1 MRHDVPFDVMI
12 RNEALIR
19 QVMNDVVK
27 RPSARVIFYPS
38 GFSGIEL
45 PFTSFEITQRAGA
58 IDSFSVTTPGA
69 EAFWESLEMAPYSG
83 SSQGDRIKFFLS
95 FAGKELQIFE
105 GFPDERRDTWP
116 QPQPVGGAG
125 GGAAEGWTGGQD
137 PVIITGMGLL
147 GLLKFIQGAY
157 YGPLGIEGSEPIPY
171 TGYIDKLIL
180 HFLRKAGLH
189 GCVVDGPAFGSS
201 LPYLIEDP
209 LDVNYS
215 DGYQAVTSLAAN
227 IHPAGMIFTTPHGQ
241 VRIRAK
247 RPGDFAGWIFHYS
260 DVFEE
265 DDPGKARIISFERS
279 WRNTD
284 VVTRVMV
291 IWKEDAAIV
300 EDSGL
305 KSDFGVRSK
314 TANLPLIGNALD
326 ALEAAD
332 KILEDANRWSVGLAA
347 TINPYLQIGS
357 TIKVHPRMGKSGA
370 ARSVEVVGRNIS
382 VNLSGMEPVIQEILT
397 CRAIEGGQAWA

>member
-1 MRHDVPFDVMI
+1 MRHDVPFDVMV
-12 RNEALIR
+12 RNEALID
-19 QVMNDVVK
+19 QVMNDTVK
-27 RPSARVIFYPS
+27 RPSARVIFYPD

-58 IDSFSVTTPGA
+58 IDAFSITTPGT
-69 EAFWESLEMAPYSG
+69 EAFWETLEMSPV
-83 SSQGDRIKFFLS
+83 GDRFKFFIS
-95 FAGKELQIFE
+95 FAGREMQIFE
-105 GFPDERRDTWP
+105 GIPDERKDTWP
-116 QPQPVGGAG
+116 QPRPVAGA

-147 GLLKFIQGAY
+147 GLLKFIEGAY
-157 YGPLGIEGSEPIPY
+157 YGPWNMVAGSEPIQY

-180 HFLRKAGLH
+180 HFLHKAGLH
-189 GCVVDGPAFGSS
+189 GAVIDGPSFGSS

-215 DGYQAVTSLAAN
+215 DGYQAVASLAAN
-227 IHPAGMIFTTPHGQ
+227 IHPAGMMFVTPNGH
-241 VRIRAK
+241 VRIRSK
-247 RPGDFAGWIFHYS
+247 RPGNFAGWIFHYS

-284 VVTRVMV
+284 VMTRVMV

-300 EDSGL
+300 EDSSL
-305 KSDFGVRSK
+305 KLNFGVRPM
-314 TANLPLIGNALD
+314 TANLPLIDNALD

-332 KILEDANRWSVGLAA
+332 KILEDANRWSVGLTA

-357 TIKVHPRMGKSGA
+357 TIKVHPRMGRSGQ
-370 ARSVEVVGRNIS
+370 ARYVEVVQRNIS
-382 VNLSGMEPVIQEILT
+382 VNLSGMEPVVQETLT